1 MGAKLKDL
9 SHFSH
14 KTGEKKTTCANCSWR
29 SRPFSVSC
37 WSQPRRPRPPARP
50 QPARF
55 PTLSESTTTRAPP
68 VLRPAVSA
76 SSSHTTLLI
85 TGSTISATAAPSHR
99 HPVSPQSA
107 TLTVLRSQPVVAKS
121 AQAAFSIKIRNR

>member
-55 PTLSESTTTRAPP
+55 PTLSESTTTQAPL

-76 SSSHTTLLI
+76 LSSHTTLLI
-85 TGSTISATAAPSHR
+85 SGSTISATVASSC